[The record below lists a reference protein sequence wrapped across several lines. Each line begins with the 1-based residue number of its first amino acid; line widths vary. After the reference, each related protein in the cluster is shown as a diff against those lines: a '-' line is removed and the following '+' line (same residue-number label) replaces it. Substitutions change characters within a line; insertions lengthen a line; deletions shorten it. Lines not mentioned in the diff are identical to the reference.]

1 MLQTQKVFLSWREII
16 DFTEKK
22 CKFLSVK
29 IIVVVVLRWHSCP
42 GWMDTPKKLCM
53 WYDFTEGSTWFV
65 TSLEHQYTKFAS
77 LPVWALVGWTYLPF
91 FYCMFLGQGSVLHRM
106 EQDEAHIFVI
116 KEKDCKYCIHIR
128 WDKYQVLIC
137 LNLYCYVVWSNHGL
151 RVDESTGR
159 TGPATRRLV

>member
-137 LNLYCYVVWSNHGL
+137 LNLYCYVVWSNYGL
-151 RVDESTGR
+151 FHFGIIFF
-159 TGPATRRLV
+159 GNLIY